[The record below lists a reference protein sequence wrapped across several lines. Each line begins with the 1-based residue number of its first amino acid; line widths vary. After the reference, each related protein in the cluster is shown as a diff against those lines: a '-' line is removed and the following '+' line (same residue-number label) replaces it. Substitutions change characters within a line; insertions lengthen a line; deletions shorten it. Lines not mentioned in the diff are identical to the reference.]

1 MSLAINPLS
10 DAHGEHA
17 APGEAIAAAGGERL
31 DVSRRGGRLT
41 AIWVLSL
48 EKEVYYSLL
57 YQFPRL

>member
-10 DAHGEHA
+10 DAHGGHA
-17 APGEAIAAAGGERL
+17 EAIAAAAAGGERL